1 MTSRMITQTEDA
13 TQPQTQHPE
22 LQGWQRM
29 AGTWA
34 TEALIQRS
42 AATAFQART
51 VSLPLAVRVVV
62 TTSVGTF
69 RPEAN
74 GGLVFQAHDLDEA
87 ADPREPVPVRVT
99 AEMERRL
106 AGILRTGRVPV
117 RLESV
122 PAGICALPADGF
134 TIAGYLDQ
142 GGD

>member
-1 MTSRMITQTEDA
+1 MRRSHRHSTPSFRA
-13 TQPQTQHPE
+13 GS
-22 LQGWQRM
+22 GWPAPGRPR
-29 AGTWA
+29 
-34 TEALIQRS
+34 ALIRRS

-62 TTSVGTF
+62 TTSVGTFRF

-99 AEMERRL
+99 AETERRL

-122 PAGICALPADGF
+122 PAGIRALPADGF